1 MPVILTFGAG
11 LLALSTWIY
20 LRGFDRAA
28 RSILIIGLLYLLLA
42 DLIGAT
48 LSLIGP
54 LALDGENEWSVLML
68 VLLVPLV
75 EEGVKVRAA
84 KSRTVPSETFA
95 LVSLF
100 GIYELMLGK
109 PFSMIGA
116 QEWYEFLTAVPA
128 LVMHLV
134 TASIYAFHFKGNHLL
149 QFMTCFVV
157 HAGFNALVFE
167 ISSASASSYYAIFF
181 LIFMALAAAVIWLL
195 PSKVWLTGHLKG
207 SRSTD
212 SLD

>member
-42 DLIGAT
+42 DLLGAT
-48 LSLIGP
+48 LSLIGS
-54 LALDGENEWSVLML
+54 LGLSAENEWSVLTL
-68 VLLVPLV
+68 VLLIPLV

-84 KSRTVPSETFA
+84 KSRTFPSETFA

-116 QEWYEFLTAVPA
+116 QEWYEFLTAIPA
-128 LVMHLV
+128 FAMHLV
-134 TASIYAFHFKGNHLL
+134 TASIYAYHFKGNHRLK
-149 QFMTCFVV
+149 FATCFVV

-167 ISSASASSYYAIFF
+167 LSSASTSAYYATLF
-181 LIFMALAAAVIWLL
+181 LIFVALTVAVIWLL
-195 PSKVWLTGHLKG
+195 PSTVWLAGHLKDSL
-207 SRSTD
+207 SRD